1 MRKKSVECSPN
12 GESQITYLRPKYLL
26 PFFYKSISDK
36 SKSVRQSA
44 VLSIQNFGPQ
54 GELMLIEGVT
64 KDKNANVRA
73 DCALGLGHIGTQS
86 FRILLIALND
96 DS

>member
-1 MRKKSVECSPN
+1 
-12 GESQITYLRPKYLL
+12 
-26 PFFYKSISDK
+26 
-36 SKSVRQSA
+36 
-44 VLSIQNFGPQ
+44 
-54 GELMLIEGVT
+54 MLIEGVT